1 MLFGFSCAVG
11 SGFSMYQ
18 FQPSPNTLL
27 SAQTDSSARSS
38 KTGSAADG
46 SMCIVVLLV
55 ELG

>member
-27 SAQTDSSARSS
+27 SAHTDSSARSS
-38 KTGSAADG
+38 KTGLAADG

-55 ELG
+55 ALG